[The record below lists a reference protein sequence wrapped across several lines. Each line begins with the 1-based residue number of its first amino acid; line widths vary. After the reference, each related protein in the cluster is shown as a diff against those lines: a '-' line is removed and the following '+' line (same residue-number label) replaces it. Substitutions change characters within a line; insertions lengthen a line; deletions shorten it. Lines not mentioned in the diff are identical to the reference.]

1 MSSSPR
7 LRIIRAAEASADVFV
22 LGQQNR
28 NLSGAESSVSDAMTL
43 VRNANEKAAGII
55 AAAEQEAQDIRLLA
69 AQEANGI
76 REAAHRQ
83 GSEAGAAEGFAAGH
97 AAATAEFA
105 GYLELLRKAA
115 EQGQQVRDQ
124 VANDAAPVVA
134 RATML
139 AVRRIV
145 GEYFEG
151 DPGRTAETVREALRA
166 ASGQEIL
173 SIRVH
178 PDVAGRVSAAL
189 IEGAHYVQP
198 DEGVA
203 VGGCIIDLREGSIDA
218 SLSTRLDLMEM
229 ALTRAAGEPQS

>member
-1 MSSSPR
+1 MSSLPR
-7 LRIIRAAEASADVFV
+7 LRIIRAAEDSGDVFV
-22 LGQQNR
+22 LGKENR

-43 VRNANEKAAGII
+43 VRNANEKASRIL
-55 AAAEQEAQDIRLLA
+55 AAAEQEAAALRNA
-69 AQEANGI
+69 AQHDADTV
-76 REAAHRQ
+76 REAARR
-83 GSEAGAAEGFAAGH
+83 EGFESGSSEGYAAGH

-105 GYLELLRKAA
+105 GYLDLLRKAA

-145 GEYFEG
+145 GEYYES
-151 DPGRTAETVREALRA
+151 DPARTVETVREALRS

-189 IEGAHYVQP
+189 IEGPHYVQP

-203 VGGCIIDLREGSIDA
+203 IGGCIIDLREGSIDA
-218 SLSTRLDLMEM
+218 SLSTRLDLMEL

>member
-1 MSSSPR
+1 MSSLPR
-7 LRIIRAAEASADVFV
+7 LRIIRAAEASGDVFV
-22 LGQQNR
+22 LGQENR
-28 NLSGAESSVSDAMTL
+28 SLSGAESSVSDAMTL
-43 VRNANEKAAGII
+43 VRNASEKAASIVAQAEHE
-55 AAAEQEAQDIRLLA
+55 AAAIRQRAAEEQVAVH
-69 AQEANGI
+69 
-76 REAAHRQ
+76 EAARQ
-83 GSEAGAAEGFAAGH
+83 QGYEAGSAEGFAAGH
-97 AAATAEFA
+97 AEATARFA
-105 GYLELLRKAA
+105 DYLDLLRKAA

-134 RATML
+134 RAAML

-145 GEYFEG
+145 GEYYES
-151 DPGRTAETVREALRA
+151 DPARTAETVREALRS

-173 SIRVH
+173 SVRVH

-189 IEGAHYVQP
+189 IEGTHYVQP

-203 VGGCIIDLREGSIDA
+203 IGGCIIDLREGSIDA